1 MLSYN
6 LEVIQ
11 GNKNLDSNNHESDLS
26 VNQPVSATDS
36 SQEGLGCETYSSQ
49 PELVTS

>member
-1 MLSYN
+1 MLSDN
-6 LEVIQ
+6 LDVIQ
-11 GNKNLDSNNHESDLS
+11 GNRNLDCNSHESDLS

-36 SQEGLGCETYSSQ
+36 SPEGLGCETYSSQ